1 MNAVCLKPKELT
13 RRVFEGADRA
23 LQEHLDACPACAREA
38 AATRMLADLG
48 RELPDGAP
56 SEESVAAIR
65 HALLASASDGI
76 IGNARARKRYWI
88 PVAAAASIALAVGV
102 VLLAHGPSEPLPQ
115 KVATGE
121 ARRALVHAQKGADHV
136 LLGSQPD
143 EIVRLTEGTIA
154 VEVEKLGAKERF
166 RVVTGDAEVEV
177 RGTAF
182 DVTAANDVLV
192 GVRVWSGMV
201 EVRPRGREVV
211 LLAPGEQW
219 QVPEGDRDEGV
230 RTVEAAVS
238 QGTPSWERSVRT
250 GVNRDRLANDS
261 SAGAVDPRGTREEAG
276 AGGGGPGSGPPTEPA
291 EAAFNAG
298 WDALRLGRP
307 AEAAKLFGRAADLG
321 RGEAMI
327 EDAVFWRAVA
337 LDRAGA
343 HGPAADG
350 MREFLQ
356 RFPSSVRRGEVSV
369 MLGWKLLASGD
380 PAGARVLFESA
391 LSDPVHWVRASAARG
406 ASEAGRGTEEIF

>member
-1 MNAVCLKPKELT
+1 MNAVCLRPKELT

-38 AATRMLADLG
+38 AAIRMLAELG

-56 SEESVAAIR
+56 SEESIAAIR

-88 PVAAAASIALAVGV
+88 PVAAAASIALVAGV
-102 VLLAHGPSEPLPQ
+102 VLLAHGPSDPLPQ
-115 KVATGE
+115 KVAAGE
-121 ARRALVHAQKGADHV
+121 ARRASVHAQKGADHV

-143 EIVRLTEGTIA
+143 EIVRLTEGTIT
-154 VEVEKLGAKERF
+154 VEVEKLGAGERF

-182 DVTAANDVLV
+182 DMTATNDVLV
-192 GVRVWSGMV
+192 GVRVWSGTV

-219 QVPEGDRDEGV
+219 KAPDERRDKGARALDGAAPPGAPSPGSTSLPRVDRDRVAEGPSGESV
-230 RTVEAAVS
+230 GS
-238 QGTPSWERSVRT
+238 GGT
-250 GVNRDRLANDS
+250 GM
-261 SAGAVDPRGTREEAG
+261 
-276 AGGGGPGSGPPTEPA
+276 GPGTTTGMA
-291 EAAFNAG
+291 ETAFNEG

-307 AEAAKLFGRAADLG
+307 AEAAKLFGQAADLG
-321 RGEAMI
+321 RGGSMI

-337 LDRAGA
+337 LDRAGVR
-343 HGPAADG
+343 GPAADG
-350 MREFLQ
+350 MREFLR

-369 MLGWKLLASGD
+369 MLGWKLLSSGD
-380 PAGARVLFESA
+380 PTGAKALFEAA
-391 LSDPVHWVRASAARG
+391 LSDPVPWVRASAARG
-406 ASEAGRGTEEIF
+406 ASEAGRGSEETL